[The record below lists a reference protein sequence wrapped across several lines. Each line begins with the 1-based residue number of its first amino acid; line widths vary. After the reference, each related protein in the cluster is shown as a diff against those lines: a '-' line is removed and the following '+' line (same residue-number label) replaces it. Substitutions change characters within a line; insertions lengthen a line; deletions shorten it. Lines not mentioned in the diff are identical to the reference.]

1 MAGKEVLPLLEG
13 EFPALTARQEIA
25 QLLQERIRY
34 HGMQSFSNQI
44 RFGEDCEKHEQKT
57 RELKMLMQR
66 ITELMNVVNE
76 DERVKIKA
84 WVEVELNGEKGT
96 VQL

>member
-1 MAGKEVLPLLEG
+1 MP
-13 EFPALTARQEIA
+13 TARQEIA

-44 RFGEDCEKHEQKT
+44 RFGEDFEKHEQKT

-66 ITELMNVVNE
+66 ISELMNVVSE

-84 WVEVELNGEKGT
+84 WVEVELNGKT
-96 VQL
+96 DTLQL

>member
-1 MAGKEVLPLLEG
+1 MTEKEILPLLEG
-13 EFPALTARQEIA
+13 EFAVPTARQEIA

-44 RFGEDCEKHEQKT
+44 RFGEDFEKHEQKT
-57 RELKMLMQR
+57 KELKMLMQR
-66 ITELMNVVNE
+66 ITELMDVVSG

-84 WVEVELNGEKGT
+84 WVEVELNGQT
-96 VQL
+96 DTLQL